1 MNRQAAAYARI
12 GDGSELAF
20 NLLDIDPFTPVQDPQ
35 MGSLPGSPG
44 QLRQPAFRLLPNIHR
59 AHDKM
64 TALDQL
70 HAEAILTILRVLIDI
85 AVKLEGFQQ
94 RVEGT
99 LAQPHQFADVGDLK
113 LGGLLV
119 EQVEDLQNAGMST
132 LELRRKRTFFG
143 VKNQ

>member
-1 MNRQAAAYARI
+1 
-12 GDGSELAF
+12 
-20 NLLDIDPFTPVQDPQ
+20 
-35 MGSLPGSPG
+35 MGGLPGPPG
-44 QLRQPAFRLLPNIHR
+44 QLRQPAFRLLANIDG
-59 AHDKM
+59 AHDEM
-64 TALDQL
+64 TSLDKL
-70 HAEAILTILRVLIDI
+70 HAEAILTVFRVLIDI
-85 AVKLEGFQQ
+85 AMKLEGFQQ

-119 EQVEDLQNAGMST
+119 EQVEDLQRTFNRLNNRHNAGMST

>member
-1 MNRQAAAYARI
+1 M
-12 GDGSELAF
+12 
-20 NLLDIDPFTPVQDPQ
+20 
-35 MGSLPGSPG
+35 
-44 QLRQPAFRLLPNIHR
+44 PAF
-59 AHDKM
+59 
-64 TALDQL
+64 DQL
-70 HAEAILTILRVLIDI
+70 HAEAILTVLRVLIDI

-119 EQVEDLQNAGMST
+119 EQVEDLQRTFNRLNNRHNAGMST

-143 VKNQ
+143 VKNQLSRAGCGRKGISRIVA

>member
-1 MNRQAAAYARI
+1 MA
-12 GDGSELAF
+12 
-20 NLLDIDPFTPVQDPQ
+20 
-35 MGSLPGSPG
+35 
-44 QLRQPAFRLLPNIHR
+44 
-59 AHDKM
+59 
-64 TALDQL
+64 ALDQL
-70 HAEAILTILRVLIDI
+70 HAEAIFAVLRVLIDI

-113 LGGLLV
+113 LGGLFV
-119 EQVEDLQNAGMST
+119 EQVEDLQRTFNRLNNRHNAGMST